1 MTEPAYQPPTEA
13 QPSPKTGT
21 DPDGGVLLSPR
32 NIVRGRRLVRGFVS
46 LKWVPMAGA
55 LLALPLSAAALWV
68 SLQQPEVLLIMPDQV
83 RVAQG
88 RESGSA
94 YLYLQP
100 AFVNTGGNNRVEVI
114 RDMRL
119 AVAGPASADFE
130 WTQQL
135 RLVGDPETDTLSYE
149 YAGDAAPLL
158 ISPSSANSSLS
169 LFDAPPGWHF
179 EPGTYTFTLSAQ
191 RVVVNVPMEATFT
204 VSLSAE
210 DVAALDQPGPDR
222 FLTFSIAP

>member
-1 MTEPAYQPPTEA
+1 MTQP
-13 QPSPKTGT
+13 QPHSAHANERAESEQAWR
-21 DPDGGVLLSPR
+21 D
-32 NIVRGRRLVRGFVS
+32 RGRTWLRGFMS

-68 SLQQPEVLLIMPDQV
+68 SLQQPDVMLILPDQV

-94 YLYLQP
+94 YVYLQP
-100 AFVNTGGNNRVEVI
+100 AFVSTGANNRVEVI
-114 RDMRL
+114 RDMTL
-119 AVAGPASADFE
+119 SVSGPAQAEFE

-135 RLVGDPETDTLSYE
+135 RLVGSADSTGLSYE

-158 ISPSSANSSLS
+158 ISSGAAATPLS

-179 EPGTYTFTLSAQ
+179 VPGTYRFTLRAERVVVSAPIEQTFTVTLSAENIDFLEQ
-191 RVVVNVPMEATFT
+191 T
-204 VSLSAE
+204 
-210 DVAALDQPGPDR
+210 GPEQ
-222 FLTFSIAP
+222 FLTFRVSGSE